1 MSTGRILIFANGIL
15 PDLERARGIPRL
27 GDLVVCA
34 NGGSRHARALEL
46 TPAAL
51 VGDLDSIDQ
60 EDRAA
65 LAGANVELVPYPEDK
80 DETDLELALGY
91 ALQHDP
97 SSIVVVGALGQR
109 LDHTI
114 GNISLLLDPRLIGR
128 DCRLDDGVEQAFFCR
143 DRSRITGSAR
153 DLVSLVPWGGPAA
166 GVCTDGLRW
175 PLDGDT
181 LHPERSRGISNE
193 LLGDSASVWLESGL
207 LLIIHRRRWRPP
219 AR

>member
-1 MSTGRILIFANGIL
+1 MSGARVLIFANGIL
-15 PDLERARGIPRL
+15 PDLERARRILHP
-27 GDLVVCA
+27 GDLMVCA
-34 NGGSRHARALEL
+34 DGGTRHARALGL

-51 VGDLDSIDQ
+51 VGDLDSVGQ
-60 EDRAA
+60 EDRTA
-65 LAGANVELVPYPEDK
+65 LASANVELVQYPEDK
-80 DETDLELALGY
+80 DETDLELALRY

-114 GNISLLLDPRLIGR
+114 GNISLLLDSRLIGR
-128 DCRLDDGVEQAFFCR
+128 DCRLDDGVEQAFICR
-143 DRSRITGSAR
+143 DRSRIVGAAG

-166 GVCTDGLRW
+166 GVSTDGLRW

-193 LLGDSASVWLESGL
+193 MQGDSASVWLESGL
-207 LLIIHRRRWRPP
+207 LLVIHRRR
-219 AR
+219 